1 MRNLVYHHNG
11 KTYTQVSKA
20 KARKAY
26 NAGQPVALVP
36 SNLNPRSPFVGFFII
51 ADSDFDGDNLT
62 YSVPKE
68 ERENFDERVYYFS
81 LYNCVSSET
90 GRYPNYFLIEGN

>member
-11 KTYTQVSKA
+11 KTYTQASKA

-36 SNLNPRSPFVGFFII
+36 SNLYGPSPMVGFCVISNK
-51 ADSDFDGDNLT
+51 DDVSPQSWEDFDN
-62 YSVPKE
+62 
-68 ERENFDERVYYFS
+68 RVLEFCW
-81 LYNCVSSET
+81 YNCVSSET
-90 GRYPNYFLIEGN
+90 GKYANYFLIS

>member
-26 NAGQPVALVP
+26 NAGQAVALVP
-36 SNLNPRSPFVGFFII
+36 SNLYGPAYGVGFCVISQ
-51 ADSDFDGDNLT
+51 SDIEGEVTDNDRL
-62 YSVPKE
+62 E
-68 ERENFDERVYYFS
+68 EFNARALNFAW
-81 LYNCVSSET
+81 YNCIDRET
-90 GRYPNYFLIEGN
+90 GRYPNYFLISDN

>member
-1 MRNLVYHHNG
+1 MRNLVYRHNG
-11 KTYTQVSKA
+11 RTYTQVSKA

-26 NAGQPVALVP
+26 NVGQPVALVP
-36 SNLNPRSPFVGFFII
+36 SNLNPISPFVGFFVI

-68 ERENFDERVYYFS
+68 ERETFDERALNFAW
-81 LYNCVSSET
+81 YNCTCNET
-90 GRYPNYFLIEGN
+90 GKYPNYFLIS